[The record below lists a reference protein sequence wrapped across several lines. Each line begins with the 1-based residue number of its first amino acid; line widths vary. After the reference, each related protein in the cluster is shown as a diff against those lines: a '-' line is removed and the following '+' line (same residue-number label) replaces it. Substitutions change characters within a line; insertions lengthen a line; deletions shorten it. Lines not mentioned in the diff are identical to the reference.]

1 MKSFAVIGCGRF
13 GSSVAKTLFELG
25 NKVLVVDEDPDTV
38 EKISK
43 YATEAVEANV
53 KNEAELSRLNL
64 NRYDVVIIS
73 IGSNMESSI
82 LSTLLVK
89 ELGAKNIV
97 AQAQSELH
105 GRILIRNGAD
115 KVIFPEMDMG
125 VKVAHNLTANN
136 VLEYVQLSPDLSI
149 MEFSILS
156 NWDGKSISELKLRN
170 KYGINVI
177 AVKRQD
183 EVIPSPEPDFILKH
197 YDVLVI
203 IGSEEKIKGLDFKSN
218 G

>member
-1 MKSFAVIGCGRF
+1 MKSFVVIGCGRF

-25 NKVLVVDEDPDTV
+25 NKVLVVDKDPNIIDEV
-38 EKISK
+38 SEFV
-43 YATEAVEANV
+43 TEAIVANA
-53 KNEAELSRLNL
+53 KKASELSKLKL
-64 NRYDVVIIS
+64 DKYDVVIVS
-73 IGSNMESSI
+73 IGSNMEASI

-115 KVIFPEMDMG
+115 KVVFPEMDMG
-125 VKVAHNLTANN
+125 AKVAHNLTSSN
-136 VLEYVQLSPDLSI
+136 VLEYIQLSPDFSI
-149 MEFSILS
+149 MEFSVLG
-156 NWDGKSISELKLRN
+156 NWNGKSISELRLRN

-183 EVIPSPEPDFILKH
+183 EVIPSPDPDFVLEH

-203 IGSEEKIKGLDFKSN
+203 IGSEEKIRGLEFKPN
-218 G
+218 E

>member
-97 AQAQSELH
+97 AQAQSELN

-125 VKVAHNLTANN
+125 VKVSHNLTANN

-203 IGSEEKIKGLDFKSN
+203 IGSQEKIKGLDFKSN